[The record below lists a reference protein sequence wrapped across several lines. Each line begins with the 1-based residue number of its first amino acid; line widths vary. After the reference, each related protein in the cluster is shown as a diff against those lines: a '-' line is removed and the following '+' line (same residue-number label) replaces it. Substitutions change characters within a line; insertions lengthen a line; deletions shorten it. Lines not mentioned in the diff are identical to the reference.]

1 MNLLK
6 IEINECERLTFLP
19 VWCHSLDLEQS
30 PKVSVLMVLSRVL
43 LGSGGTWRGGA

>member
-6 IEINECERLTFLP
+6 IDINESERLTFLP

-30 PKVSVLMVLSRVL
+30 LKVSVLKVLSRVL
-43 LGSGGTWRGGA
+43 LGSNETWRGGA